1 MVNLYAILNVQTKT
15 KRCKMM
21 EARKFARLP
30 KIVIDKIA
38 ELTDMNEHTMAL
50 SCLAMDMNNG
60 IAFVRLAK
68 INCEHMDHGY
78 LPVELCNERNAI
90 RVALYLEAKDTFANY
105 KEIMAAF

>member
-30 KIVIDKIA
+30 KIVINKIA

-68 INCEHMDHGY
+68 INCEHIDHGH
-78 LPVELCNERNAI
+78 LAVELYNERNEI
-90 RVALYLEAKDTFANY
+90 RATLYQQAKDTFANY

>member
-1 MVNLYAILNVQTKT
+1 MFAMVNLYAILNVQTKT

-38 ELTDMNEHTMAL
+38 ELTDMNEH
-50 SCLAMDMNNG
+50 G

-105 KEIMAAF
+105 EEIMAAF